1 MIPVVQNDFG
11 FLQLDRQPGNNTFLL
26 LTDTATGYKEA
37 SVVAR
42 KGNHIDSAKFVLRFL
57 YELGYA
63 QVQLQTDLEPAN
75 DSLKNELWS

>member
-1 MIPVVQNDFG
+1 MDYG
-11 FLQLDRQPGNNTFLL
+11 FLQLDHQPGNITFLM
-26 LTDTATGYKEA
+26 LTDTSTGYKEA

-42 KGNHIDSAKFVLRFL
+42 KAKHIDSAKFVLRFM

-63 QVQLQTDLEPAN
+63 HVQLQSDQEPAT